1 MAMPAE
7 GYVAPWQQTAA
18 AVAVGA
24 GSPAAAAAPP
34 ASNSEIPV
42 KPDRFV
48 AYASEGTRSSCF
60 PC

>member
-24 GSPAAAAAPP
+24 GSPAAAAAP
-34 ASNSEIPV
+34 ASNPEIPV

-48 AYASEGTRSSCF
+48 AYASEGTRSSLF